1 MKNKIMISVWT
12 IIVVLI
18 TAVIGYLI
26 GRASVDI
33 PGEKIITKIEYIK
46 GEEIRDTIFIPK
58 PYEVILP
65 SDTIKIPIPTDTAAL
80 YAIWK
85 DYFST
90 RKYEL
95 DFSNDTLGIYKVNT
109 TVSQNKLMMTN
120 SYIKPNVKV
129 ITETQTIL
137 RVPAVQIFGMIG
149 TSVDLQ
155 TNKIQLG
162 IDLKQK
168 YLIGLSG
175 IRYKENYSYTI
186 DLGIKF

>member
-1 MKNKIMISVWT
+1 MKNKITISVWT

-58 PYEVILP
+58 PYEVTSP
-65 SDTIKIPIPTDTAAL
+65 SDTIKIPIPTDTTAL

-85 DYFST
+85 DYYTT

-129 ITETQTIL
+129 IKEIKTIYK
-137 RVPAVQIFGMIG
+137 VPTLQFFGMLG
-149 TSVDLQ
+149 TSIDLQ
-155 TNKIQLG
+155 TNKMQLG

-168 YLIGLSG
+168 YLIGVSG
-175 IRYKENYSYTI
+175 IRYKDKYSYTI
-186 DLGIKF
+186 DFGIKF

>member
-1 MKNKIMISVWT
+1 MKNKITISVWT

-58 PYEVILP
+58 PYEVTSP

-85 DYFST
+85 DYYTT

-137 RVPAVQIFGMIG
+137 RVPVVQIFGMIG